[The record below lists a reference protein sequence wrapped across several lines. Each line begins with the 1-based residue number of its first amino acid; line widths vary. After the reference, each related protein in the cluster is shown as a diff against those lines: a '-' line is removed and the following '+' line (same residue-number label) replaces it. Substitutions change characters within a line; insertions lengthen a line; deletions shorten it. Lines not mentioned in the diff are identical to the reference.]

1 MKEIRFSTSIE
12 DVIIAPLVLVALAVR
27 NFLHLVSSTLIHI
40 VDYAFPIFLG
50 LMRLPLFSA
59 RIFGDGLIETLKLI
73 IICLPVSPVRRIHW
87 REAAVGWWRWLRQKL
102 SYKAF
107 EEAVHHA
114 FENGM
119 AWVFR
124 KCRNL
129 TPRGALIT
137 IAGAVLWLPV
147 SFGAA
152 TVMHAVLIAKAASLP
167 AWMQLLHPLA
177 TLIAKSK
184 LLVLPVYPAAW
195 PQAKKH
201 ASIQEIF
208 RLNRAFFR
216 LYLVR
221 KTAYRYRQTANAV
234 AGLTHVLGRAASLVG
249 LSRFFRGVVSALNR
263 MVGWVGEIVRAA
275 MARTAENFSTIPLI
289 GALLRRYAAQH
300 EGTKPLC
307 EEKFSE
313 RVRIFFLRWSIKFSA
328 EYYEAKERKQ
338 VPQHQTLTQTETKGS

>member
-1 MKEIRFSTSIE
+1 MKKIRFSASIE
-12 DVIIAPLVLVALAVR
+12 DVIIAPLVLAALAVR

-59 RIFGDGLIETLKLI
+59 RIFGDGVIETLKLI
-73 IICLPVSPVRRIHW
+73 ITCLPVSPVRRIHW

-114 FENGM
+114 FESGM

-124 KCRNL
+124 KCRDL
-129 TPRGALIT
+129 TPQGALIT

-152 TVMHAVLIAKAASLP
+152 TAMHAVLIAKAASLP

-177 TLIAKSK
+177 TIIAKSK

-201 ASIQEIF
+201 ASMQAVF
-208 RLNRAFFR
+208 RLNRAFIR

-249 LSRFFRGVVSALNR
+249 LSRFFRGVVSAFNR
-263 MVGWVGEIVRAA
+263 MVGWVGEIVRTA
-275 MARTAENFSTIPLI
+275 MVRTAENFSAIPLI

-300 EGTKPLC
+300 EETKPLY

-313 RVRIFFLRWSIKFSA
+313 RARIFFQRWSIKFSA
-328 EYYEAKERKQ
+328 EYYEAKEREQ
-338 VPQHQTLTQTETKGS
+338 VRQHLTLTQTETKGS

>member
-1 MKEIRFSTSIE
+1 MIGEHVRRIFSMKEIRFITSIE
-12 DVIIAPLVLVALAVR
+12 DVVITPLVLVALAVKK
-27 NFLHLVSSTLIHI
+27 FLHLASSTMIHI

-50 LMRLPLFSA
+50 LMRFPLFSA
-59 RIFGDGLIETLKLI
+59 RIFGDGLIKALKFI
-73 IICLPVSPVRRIHW
+73 ITCLPVSPVHRVHW
-87 REAAVGWWRWLRQKL
+87 REAMGRWWRWLRQKL

-129 TPRGALIT
+129 TPSGALLT
-137 IAGAVLWLPV
+137 LTGAILWLPA

-152 TVMHAVLIAKAASLP
+152 TAMHAVLIAKAASLP

-177 TLIAKSK
+177 TIIAKSK

-201 ASIQEIF
+201 ASMQAVF
-208 RLNRAFFR
+208 RLNRAFVC

-221 KTAYRYRQTANAV
+221 KTVYRYRQTANTV
-234 AGLTHVLGRAASLVG
+234 AGLADVLGRAASLVG
-249 LSRFFRGVVSALNR
+249 FSRFLSGVAGAFNR
-263 MVGWVGEIVRAA
+263 VAGWLGEISRAA
-275 MARTAENFSTIPLI
+275 MTRTAENFSAIPLI
-289 GALLRRYAAQH
+289 GALLRRYAAQY
-300 EGTKPLC
+300 EGTKPFC

-313 RVRIFFLRWSIKFSA
+313 RVRVFFQRWSIKFSS
-328 EYYEAKERKQ
+328 EYYEAKER
-338 VPQHQTLTQTETKGS
+338 E